1 MRRYEISRT
10 ASYDLEEI
18 VDYLSDRGFDFGE
31 QLLKKFTQ
39 KCRNLVNF
47 PLIGKPYNDLDF
59 GLRGVFLDR
68 YIVFYKVTD
77 EAVTIARVVRGDRDL
92 TTLF

>member
-18 VDYLSDRGFDFGE
+18 VDYLSDRGFDSGE
-31 QLLKKFTQ
+31 QFLKKFIQ

-47 PLIGKPYNDLDF
+47 PLIGKLYDDLDS

-68 YIVFYKVTD
+68 YIIFYQVTD
-77 EAVTIARVVRGDRDL
+77 EAVLEKWKGDRSA
-92 TTLF
+92 

>member
-18 VDYLSDRGFDFGE
+18 VDYLSDRGFDSGE
-31 QLLKKFTQ
+31 QFLRKFTQ

-47 PLIGKPYNDLDF
+47 PLIGKPYDDLYS

-68 YIVFYKVTD
+68 YIIFYQVTD
-77 EAVTIARVVRGDRDL
+77 EAVIIARVVRGDRDL

>member
-18 VDYLSDRGFDFGE
+18 VDYLSDREFDSGE
-31 QLLKKFTQ
+31 QFLKKFTQ

-47 PLIGKPYNDLDF
+47 PLIGKL
-59 GLRGVFLDR
+59 
-68 YIVFYKVTD
+68 
-77 EAVTIARVVRGDRDL
+77 
-92 TTLF
+92 

>member
-18 VDYLSDRGFDFGE
+18 VDYLSDREFDSGE
-31 QLLKKFTQ
+31 QFLKKFTQ

-47 PLIGKPYNDLDF
+47 PLIGKPYDDLNS
-59 GLRGVFLDR
+59 GLRGIFLDR
-68 YIVFYKVTD
+68 YIIFYQVTN
-77 EAVTIARVVRGDRDL
+77 EAVIIARVVRGDRDL

>member
-18 VDYLSDRGFDFGE
+18 VDYLSDRGFEFGE
-31 QLLKKFTQ
+31 QFLKKFTQ

-47 PLIGKPYNDLDF
+47 PLIGKPYNDLNL
-59 GLRGVFLDR
+59 GLRGVFLER
-68 YIVFYKVTD
+68 HIIFYQATD
-77 EAVTIARVVRGDRDL
+77 EAVLEKLKDNRSA
-92 TTLF
+92 

>member
-18 VDYLSDRGFDFGE
+18 VDYLSDRGFDSGE
-31 QLLKKFTQ
+31 QFLKKFTQ

-47 PLIGKPYNDLDF
+47 PLIGKPYNDLNL
-59 GLRGVFLDR
+59 GLRGVFLER
-68 YIVFYKVTD
+68 YIIFYQATD
-77 EAVTIARVVRGDRDL
+77 EAVLEKLKDNRSA
-92 TTLF
+92 